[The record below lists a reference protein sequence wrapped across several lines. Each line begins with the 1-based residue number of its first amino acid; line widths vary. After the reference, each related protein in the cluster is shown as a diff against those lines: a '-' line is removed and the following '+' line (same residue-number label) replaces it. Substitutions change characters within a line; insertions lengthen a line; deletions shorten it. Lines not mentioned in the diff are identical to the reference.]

1 MLTVKMEYNK
11 RVPYNDEEFTRTF
24 DSLDSFKDWIFA
36 QYGVH
41 EYSKHAERY
50 KSDFTLGKYF
60 DDPDYGSVG
69 TIRVNLIDDI
79 KICIAIHMVSDER
92 GVLFTD
98 GKYTYGKKHA
108 SKEMREFFADC
119 EEKKKEQP
127 FTFVA

>member
-11 RVPYNDEEFTRTF
+11 RIPYNDEEFTKTF
-24 DSLDSFKDWIFA
+24 DSLDSFKDWIFS

-41 EYSKHAERY
+41 THKNGDCVYESNFKLY
-50 KSDFTLGKYF
+50 DKYNIAR
-60 DDPDYGSVG
+60 G
-69 TIRVNLIDDI
+69 IWIQLIDDI
-79 KICIAIHMVSDER
+79 KISIHIHMVSDER
-92 GVLFTD
+92 GILFTD

-108 SKEMREFFADC
+108 SKEMEEFFADC

>member
-1 MLTVKMEYNK
+1 MLTVKMEYHK
-11 RVPYNDEEFTRTF
+11 IVHYNDEEFTRTF
-24 DSLDSFKDWIFA
+24 DSLDSFKDWIFS

-41 EYSKHAERY
+41 EYNKRTERY
-50 KSDFTLGKYF
+50 ESDFTLGRYF
-60 DDPDYGSVG
+60 DNPDYGSVG

-79 KICIAIHMVSDER
+79 KICIEIHMVSDER
-92 GVLFTD
+92 GVLFSD